1 MTREELNQEKQQQI
15 INEEKRQ
22 VRKKIIIFVVKIT
35 FILIFLF
42 LVFYTY
48 ITYVSTNYFII
59 KEERIISKKIP
70 DSFNGLKIIHFSD
83 LHYGSTIFFDDLE
96 KIIKEINDRGPDL
109 VVFTGDLIDQD
120 YEIESEEQEKLIKL
134 LKKIKTI
141 LGKYAVMGE
150 QDGDNFTTIFNQ
162 SDFTILNNDYD
173 LIYKEKN
180 QPILLVGLNSLLK
193 DQRDIDKGYSYFN
206 EPSHNSDIFTIS
218 LLHEPDSA
226 SDILDKYSTD
236 LFLAGHSH
244 NGNIRLPYIGS
255 LKKVEGAKEYDQEF
269 YQINDSKLYI
279 SSGLG
284 TNGAGFRLF
293 CRPSINFF
301 RLSQK

>member
-15 INEEKRQ
+15 INEERRQ
-22 VRKKIIIFVVKIT
+22 VRKKVIIFVIKIT

-42 LVFYTY
+42 LGFYTY
-48 ITYVSTNYFII
+48 ITYVSTNCFII
-59 KEERIISKKIP
+59 KEKRIISQKIP

-83 LHYGSTIFFDDLE
+83 LHYGSTIFSDDLE
-96 KIIKEINDRGPDL
+96 EIIKEINDRSPDL

-120 YEIESEEQEKLIKL
+120 YNIKSKEQEKLIKS
-134 LKKIKTI
+134 LKKIKAT

-150 QDGDNFTTIFNQ
+150 QDGENFTTIFNQ
-162 SDFTILNNDYD
+162 SDFSILNNDYD

-193 DQRDIDKGYSYFN
+193 EQRDIDKGYSYFN
-206 EPSHNSDIFTIS
+206 EASHNSDIFTIS
-218 LLHEPDSA
+218 LLHEPDSVT
-226 SDILDKYSTD
+226 DILDKYSTD

-244 NGNIRLPYIGS
+244 NGNIRIPYIGS
-255 LKKVEGAKEYDQEF
+255 LKKIDGAKEYDQEF
-269 YQINDSKLYI
+269 YQINDAKLYI

>member
-22 VRKKIIIFVVKIT
+22 VRKKVIIFIVKIT

-42 LVFYTY
+42 LGFYTY
-48 ITYVSTNYFII
+48 ITYVSTNSFII
-59 KEERIISKKIP
+59 KEKRIISKKIP
-70 DSFNGLKIIHFSD
+70 DSFKGLKIIHFSD
-83 LHYGSTIFFDDLE
+83 LHYGGTMLFEDLE
-96 KIIKEINDRGPDL
+96 KIIKEINDRNPDL

-120 YEIESEEQEKLIKL
+120 YDIKSKEQEKLIEL
-134 LKKIKTI
+134 LKKIKAT

-150 QDGDNFTTIFNQ
+150 QDGENFTTIFNQ
-162 SDFTILNNDYD
+162 SDFYILNNDYD
-173 LIYKEKN
+173 LIYKEKT

-193 DQRDIDKGYSYFN
+193 DQRDIEKSYSYFN
-206 EPSHNSDIFTIS
+206 EASHNSEIFTIS
-218 LLHEPDSA
+218 LLHEPDSV
-226 SDILDKYSTD
+226 SDILDKYNTD

-244 NGNIRLPYIGS
+244 NGNIRIPYIGA
-255 LKKVEGAKEYDQEF
+255 LKKVDGAKEFDQEF
-269 YQINDSKLYI
+269 YQINESKLYI

>member
-42 LVFYTY
+42 LGFYTY